1 MRQFLGPDWRRQTAI
16 AASTECNRG
25 RAAPDEI
32 TRRAADYFRLRA
44 QSDEGATRAAQR
56 YPDFAAAEA
65 TWANVT
71 LREHLQ
77 ILVLGD
83 CPAAEIAERLGLEES
98 GVLLAEGLHFD
109 VRPAL
114 DATVWIAHLIW
125 VEADRGRDSLAAEMR
140 MAYFGGACA
149 ARALL
154 DAKTGLPVKPVERLA
169 AATLLLQAKMLQVSE
184 LPVDEKRSVELLR
197 LLSEIRL
204 EEQRIALE
212 REKLLARMQRWAG
225 HRDLVQ
231 ARLDLERERLSN
243 QIGGAEVRAAAA
255 ESDSPV
261 SLTLPSASA
270 A

>member
-1 MRQFLGPDWRRQTAI
+1 LGPDWRRQTAI
-16 AASTECNRG
+16 AASTERNRG

-83 CPAAEIAERLGLEES
+83 CPAPEIAERLGLEAS
-98 GVLLAEGLHFD
+98 VVLLVEALRFD

-114 DATVWIAHLIW
+114 DAMIWIAHLIS
-125 VEADRGRDSLAAEMR
+125 VEADRGRDGFAADLR
-140 MAYFGGACA
+140 VAFFGGLHA

-154 DAKTGLPVKPVERLA
+154 DAKTGLPVKPAERLA
-169 AATLLLQAKMLQVSE
+169 AATLLLHAKMLQVSE

-212 REKLLARMQRWAG
+212 REKLVGRMQRWVE
-225 HRDLVQ
+225 HRDLVR

-243 QIGGAEVRAAAA
+243 QIGEAEINRAAQ
-255 ESDSPV
+255 SDLPA
-261 SLTLPSASA
+261 SLTRPSTA
-270 A
+270 AAVR